1 MGATPRNYRL
11 NVKVDRTPGN
21 IQNTI
26 KINFQRPAVAGV
38 HPAYTVCAFY
48 ESKYSAFAKEMLALN
63 DGEKLKVEGKAA
75 LQYGESTECDAGEG
89 ELRVK
94 FEHETTDQGWRDLR
108 DKWYFKKCYEQKN
121 PQEWAGRTS
130 SAGKLPATE
139 ACYAAMWDAAN
150 ARHYHWEL
158 DFVKETPRMK
168 RIINTAR
175 TMIQAGL
182 LPYWDVDPDEV
193 EGDDTG
199 RFIKMDVQFKDYPL
213 KFNWGKRLRNLK
225 FTRTMKTLMDMQIIS
240 PCVATTESV
249 RTNDNVTYAYNAD
262 TQWTLVSGHCAQT
275 PSYGVFTKKTGNKF
289 DIMVYIGGHEILIQN
304 GNAKVNGKAT
314 PLQNG
319 KDHKHTV
326 SGQEIFTLHK
336 WGSTVNVYSFLR
348 VWVATD
354 NNYVQVMPAPSVR
367 GQHCGLCGNFNRN
380 MFDEWTGKNEQLMT
394 SAADMVNEWRW
405 SQGP

>member
-1 MGATPRNYRL
+1 METS
-11 NVKVDRTPGN
+11 
-21 IQNTI
+21 Q
-26 KINFQRPAVAGV
+26 GV
-38 HPAYTVCAFY
+38 
-48 ESKYSAFAKEMLALN
+48 
-63 DGEKLKVEGKAA
+63 
-75 LQYGESTECDAGEG
+75 
-89 ELRVK
+89 
-94 FEHETTDQGWRDLR
+94 
-108 DKWYFKKCYEQKN
+108 
-121 PQEWAGRTS
+121 QE
-130 SAGKLPATE
+130 
-139 ACYAAMWDAAN
+139 
-150 ARHYHWEL
+150 
-158 DFVKETPRMK
+158 
-168 RIINTAR
+168 
-175 TMIQAGL
+175 
-182 LPYWDVDPDEV
+182 
-193 EGDDTG
+193 
-199 RFIKMDVQFKDYPL
+199 FKDYPL

-249 RTNDNVTYAYNAD
+249 RT
-262 TQWTLVSGHCAQT
+262 W
-275 PSYGVFTKKTGNKF
+275 
-289 DIMVYIGGHEILIQN
+289 
-304 GNAKVNGKAT
+304 GKAT

-380 MFDEWTGKNEQLMT
+380 MFDEWTGKTEQPVT